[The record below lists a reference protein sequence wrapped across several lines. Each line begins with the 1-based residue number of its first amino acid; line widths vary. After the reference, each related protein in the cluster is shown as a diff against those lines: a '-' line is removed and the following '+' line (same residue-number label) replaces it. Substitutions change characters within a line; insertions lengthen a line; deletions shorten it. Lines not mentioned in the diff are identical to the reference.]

1 MPGKGG
7 EGVRGV
13 KWSKAR
19 QEFTPWTKDEPPSDA
34 ETHESAALPVIHP
47 MLMKNY
53 IGTVNVTTLTTRQ
66 VEQYFSRDVFL
77 EDCIAIKSNEST
89 DFYPQLC
96 AGITWNTTDIAAL
109 AANRPAVELF
119 LDCYHVFLGL
129 LAHTHSALAA
139 QEYIR
144 AGDMF
149 LFLGKFSTARAC
161 GQAHLKLG
169 SPASDESAKRIV
181 LQARQC
187 ETVLQASM
195 KRMQAVLHAPPSVV
209 SSLMADL
216 DQVRRL
222 APLSREILHVQTG
235 VLVASCSY
243 ESLIDMLT
251 LLPPPLLLDVSVC
264 LALARAFD
272 YTGHTIQ
279 AMDALRKMCKQS
291 PVVAK
296 ELQRLQHML
305 DKRNVATKLADGGHF
320 AQAVDAYNVCLTLD
334 ANHHRY
340 NANVLYDRAGAFL
353 ASGKEKEAI
362 RDLEQCLG
370 LLPTHTL
377 APARLRAAR
386 IQADTSRV
394 RNQIYRE
401 QRAHDKHIK
410 KSSQSSVFFK
420 VGSCPNLAARDQVKV
435 MQQDRVIQNGV
446 QSNQQFHRL
455 PQFNLPHVAPLV
467 DLYTILGVHATAT
480 IDQIRKAYHRLALQM
495 HPDKSQHVDAAD
507 QFKGIAIAYSILSDE
522 TSRAQYDAVFNS
534 SIYAC
539 Q

>member
-7 EGVRGV
+7 EEVRGV

-34 ETHESAALPVIHP
+34 ETHDSAALPVIHP

-66 VEQYFSRDVFL
+66 VEQ
-77 EDCIAIKSNEST
+77 
-89 DFYPQLC
+89 
-96 AGITWNTTDIAAL
+96 
-109 AANRPAVELF
+109 
-119 LDCYHVFLGL
+119 
-129 LAHTHSALAA
+129 
-139 QEYIR
+139 YIR

-216 DQVRRL
+216 DQVGRL

-251 LLPPPLLLDVSVC
+251 SLPPPLLLDVSVC

-305 DKRNVATKLADGGHF
+305 DKRKVATKLADGGHF

-394 RNQIYRE
+394 VKIM
-401 QRAHDKHIK
+401 
-410 KSSQSSVFFK
+410 KSSQWNVFFK
-420 VGSCPNLAARDQVKV
+420 VGSCPNLAVRDQVKM

-495 HPDKSQHVDAAD
+495 HP
-507 QFKGIAIAYSILSDE
+507 GNLIALRKLHFS
-522 TSRAQYDAVFNS
+522 TKP
-534 SIYAC
+534 
-539 Q
+539 